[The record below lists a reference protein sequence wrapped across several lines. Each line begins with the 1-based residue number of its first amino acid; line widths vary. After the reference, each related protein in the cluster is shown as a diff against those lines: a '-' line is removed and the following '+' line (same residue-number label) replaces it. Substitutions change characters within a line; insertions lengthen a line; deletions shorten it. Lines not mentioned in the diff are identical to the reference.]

1 MEIWKDIKGY
11 EGKYQISSYGRI
23 RSLKRTAIR
32 SYRGNYL
39 VKNKILKQSTDKR
52 GVKRVGLYNNGRHTF
67 QVHRLVA
74 QTFIPNPND
83 LPDINHI
90 DENPSNN
97 NVENLEWCTRE
108 YNNNYGTRN
117 ERHSKKIQG
126 SKHPQSKKVKCI
138 TTGEIFNCMQE
149 AARKYNVSQAHITHC
164 CQGRRNYTG
173 KHPTTKEPLKWEY
186 IE

>member
-11 EGKYQISSYGRI
+11 EGIYQVSSYGRI
-23 RSLKRTAIR
+23 KSLN
-32 SYRGNYL
+32 YRNL
-39 VKNKILKQSTDKR
+39 NKEKILKQSTDNRGCKR
-52 GVKRVGLYNNGRHTF
+52 ITLNKNKERKTY

-74 QTFIPNPND
+74 IHFIPNLNNYPC
-83 LPDINHI
+83 INHK

-97 NVENLEWCTRE
+97 NIENLEWCTHK

-117 ERHSKKIQG
+117 KRHSKKIQG